1 MDLKQRLMSDY
12 KDAMKNKDTI
22 TKQTVTMVR
31 SAILFYEKNHKVEL
45 EDSGVIEIIS
55 SELKKRREALKE
67 FEKAQRDDLVTQAQE
82 EIKVLMKYLPEQLGQ
97 EEIETLVI
105 EAIKATGAVSVK
117 DMGKVMAALMPKLKG
132 KADGSII
139 NQLVK
144 KHLS

>member
-22 TKQTVTMVR
+22 PKQTITMVR

-45 EDSGVIEIIS
+45 DENGIVEIIA

-67 FEKAQRDDLVTQAQE
+67 FEKAQRDDLIIQTQE
-82 EIKVLMKYLPEQLGQ
+82 EIKVLMKYLPEQLSDAQ
-97 EEIETLVI
+97 I
-105 EAIKATGAVSVK
+105 EAEVLDVIRATNASTMK

-132 KADGSII
+132 KADGSLI

>member
-22 TKQTVTMVR
+22 PKQTITMVR
-31 SAILFYEKNHKVEL
+31 SAILFYEKNHKVEFD
-45 EDSGVIEIIS
+45 ENGIVEIIA

-67 FEKAQRDDLVTQAQE
+67 FEKAQRDDLIIQTQE
-82 EIKVLMKYLPEQLGQ
+82 EIKVLMKYLPEQLSDAQ
-97 EEIETLVI
+97 I
-105 EAIKATGAVSVK
+105 EAEVLDVIRATNASTMK

-132 KADGSII
+132 KADGSLI